1 MNAPVTTELVRPFM
15 SYGKDERNIHKHGWE
30 LPIPL
35 FDADNRVHRRL
46 AELGKMAE
54 QIVAQFRLD
63 TNLHFAAT
71 RRHIREHLDA
81 TDEGQEINE
90 VVFDLIA

>member
-1 MNAPVTTELVRPFM
+1 MQV
-15 SYGKDERNIHKHGWE
+15 
-30 LPIPL
+30 PIPL
-35 FDADNRVHRRL
+35 FDADNRIYWRL
-46 AELGKMAE
+46 AELGKAAK
-54 QIVAQFRLD
+54 QIVAQFRLN
-63 TNLHFAAT
+63 TNLHFGAT